1 MYTNALSLAFTSLS
15 LSLSLSLAFTS
26 LSRSLAFTSLS
37 LSHLLLGAGREQR
50 HRALGMLEVGQ
61 SHRDSCINAAGGHT
75 QYWSLQRSSFFKFF
89 AWWVTTDYVMNS
101 DQFGLIL
108 A

>member
-1 MYTNALSLAFTSLS
+1 MEVIGGQPDVHQ
-15 LSLSLSLAFTS
+15 
-26 LSRSLAFTSLS
+26 RSLARFH

-75 QYWSLQRSSFFKFF
+75 QY
-89 AWWVTTDYVMNS
+89 
-101 DQFGLIL
+101 
-108 A
+108 